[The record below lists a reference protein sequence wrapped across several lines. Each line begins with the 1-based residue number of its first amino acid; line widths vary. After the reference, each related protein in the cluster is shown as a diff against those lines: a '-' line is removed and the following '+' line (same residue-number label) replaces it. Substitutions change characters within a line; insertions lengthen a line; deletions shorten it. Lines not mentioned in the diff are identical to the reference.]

1 MFLICITSC
10 DDHVTPPVDDEYSE
24 ETAIFRKQCL
34 GLVYGKWGYV
44 DSTTLQRIEQ
54 HYYFKPDSI
63 FDGHTQIMARD
74 SVLIKGKYMLTDW
87 QPVIDK
93 DIHGKWS
100 LLYDSKNQKRI
111 ILMDYAN
118 GITLQSSVDF
128 ITVNDSIM
136 EISSPLSMK
145 KTVTMHRER

>member
-1 MFLICITSC
+1 
-10 DDHVTPPVDDEYSE
+10 
-24 ETAIFRKQCL
+24 
-34 GLVYGKWGYV
+34 
-44 DSTTLQRIEQ
+44 
-54 HYYFKPDSI
+54 
-63 FDGHTQIMARD
+63 MARD